1 MNYYETLWNNINEL
15 DSSVIEALNK
25 LVSAEND
32 LEVAE
37 ALINIIA
44 LYDFYPCNLEVL
56 YTTINFCEDYPKNDG
71 ITEDDKKKIASSLRG
86 TPFVYSDDIYQAVDD
101 IIADN
106 ELKDKVD
113 I

>member
-1 MNYYETLWNNINEL
+1 MNNNEL
-15 DSSVIEALNK
+15 LEK
-25 LVSAEND
+25 LGKDVVAYLKKLAGAESD

-37 ALINIIA
+37 ALIDIVA

-106 ELKDKVD
+106 DLEDKVD
-113 I
+113 V